1 MTLGCSL
8 ISYSKVNPKWI
19 KDLNIRP
26 ETVKLLEESIINK
39 LLDIS
44 LDNVFLDLTTRA
56 KATKAKMKKWDYFKL
71 KSFFTGK
78 ETINK
83 IKKQTMKDRKYL
95 QIIYVIVY
103 KKLMHLNTKKN
114 T

>member
-1 MTLGCSL
+1 MN
-8 ISYSKVNPKWI
+8 V
-19 KDLNIRP
+19 RP